1 MKNNQGVMSTLL
13 TKKEWRKIYREWD
26 KQRENATGPS
36 DRNEIDAIFSREIDR
51 LERTANDR
59 L

>member
-1 MKNNQGVMSTLL
+1 MSTLL
-13 TKKEWRKIYREWD
+13 TKKQLRKIYREWD

-51 LERTANDR
+51 LERTEHDR
-59 L
+59 M

>member
-1 MKNNQGVMSTLL
+1 MSTLL
-13 TKKEWRKIYREWD
+13 TKKQLRKIYREWD

-51 LERTANDR
+51 LERSEHDR
-59 L
+59 V

>member
-1 MKNNQGVMSTLL
+1 MSTLL

-26 KQRENATGPS
+26 KQREKAIGPS

-51 LERTANDR
+51 LERAQDGR
-59 L
+59 M